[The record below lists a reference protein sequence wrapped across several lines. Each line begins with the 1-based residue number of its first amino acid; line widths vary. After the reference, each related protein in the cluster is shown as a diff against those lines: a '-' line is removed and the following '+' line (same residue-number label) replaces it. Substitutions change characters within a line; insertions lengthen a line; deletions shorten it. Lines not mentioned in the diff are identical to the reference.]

1 MDLIH
6 EYRVHRA
13 LSLDHRASLGRLWKI
28 TWNDLREA
36 NVATFW
42 MWGMSELG
50 KRQTELQST
59 RVGGNNVKQLA
70 LSLIAWS
77 LLSPVSFGQKEYP
90 ELDEMIEQSAEAL
103 DKAGEAWLAALERSA
118 EDGHVEA
125 QAELGRVYY
134 QGYIFVNNRAMK
146 VPKDY
151 SRALKLCQQA
161 AELGHGTAQYG
172 LGKMY
177 YYGMGVPRNY
187 TEAFKWYL
195 KSAMRGVWI
204 AQGELGFMYSNGRGV
219 LQDFVKAY
227 AWLNLA
233 ASRGDMG
240 DTWLEAAVSER
251 DRVREE
257 MTPAQVAKAQK
268 LVAELFNR
276 IESSKS
282 E

>member
-1 MDLIH
+1 M
-6 EYRVHRA
+6 
-13 LSLDHRASLGRLWKI
+13 
-28 TWNDLREA
+28 
-36 NVATFW
+36 
-42 MWGMSELG
+42 
-50 KRQTELQST
+50 RQL
-59 RVGGNNVKQLA
+59 VLA
-70 LSLIAWS
+70 AIAWS

-118 EDGHVEA
+118 EHGHVEA

-151 SRALKLCQQA
+151 SRALKLCQHA

-177 YYGMGVPRNY
+177 YYGLGVPKNY
-187 TEAFKWYL
+187 TKAFNWYL

-204 AQGELGFMYSNGRGV
+204 AQGELGMMYSNGRGV
-219 LQDFVKAY
+219 LQDFVQAY

-233 ASRGDMG
+233 ASRGDMV
-240 DTWLEAAVSER
+240 DSWLRVAVSQR
-251 DRVREE
+251 DRVLEK
-257 MTPAQVAKAQK
+257 MTPAQVAEAQK
-268 LVAELFNR
+268 LAAELLNR
-276 IESSKS
+276 IESLKS